1 MPRHRSRPPDPN
13 GEPPSADDVASTRS
27 SEPLSLKDT
36 FGTAVGAAM
45 LGLEQA
51 LRDGPPPQ
59 IKAAEQTPDERR
71 VVGSADLTIEFPE
84 RHDQTDEEEPQAGSD
99 PGAGTTS

>member
-1 MPRHRSRPPDPN
+1 MPRRGSPSPDRS

-45 LGLEQA
+45 LGFEQA

-71 VVGSADLTIEFPE
+71 VVGADDLTIEFPG
-84 RHDQTDEEEPQAGSD
+84 RHDGPDEEEP
-99 PGAGTTS
+99 